1 MAENQGCITNEQT
14 TDYGLV
20 SIIMPNYNG
29 EKFLRETIDSVLAQ
43 TYQNWEILLVD
54 DCSTDSSLEIAQ
66 SFGDGRIRIFQ
77 NEQNGGAAVSRN
89 YALREAKGKWIAFL
103 DSDDLWR
110 PEKLERQLKFM
121 AENNY
126 HFSYTEYSHMDEQSQ
141 PLGVRVTG
149 PRKIS
154 KFKMFCYDYMGCLT
168 VMYDAETVGL
178 IQVEPSLKS
187 RNDYAMWLKV
197 CKRCKCYL
205 LREDLAEYRIRRN
218 SLSHSGLKKSIRNQ
232 YRLFRVGE
240 GMCAVRA
247 LFHTA
252 VNMFFG
258 VLKKLI
264 YVRKVK

>member
-1 MAENQGCITNEQT
+1 MADKQT
-14 TDYGLV
+14 YISDTKTADHGLV

-29 EKFLRETIDSVLAQ
+29 EKFLRETIDSVISQ

-54 DCSTDSSLEIAQ
+54 DCSTDSSLEIAR
-66 SFGDGRIRIFQ
+66 SYGDSRIRTFK

-89 YALREAKGKWIAFL
+89 YALREARGEWIAFL

-110 PEKLERQLKFM
+110 PEKLERQLNFM
-121 AENNY
+121 VENNY
-126 HFSYTEYSHMDEQSQ
+126 HFSYTEYSHIDEQSQ
-141 PLGVRVTG
+141 PLNVRVTG
-149 PRKIS
+149 PKKIG
-154 KFKMFCYDYMGCLT
+154 KLKMFCYDYMGCLT
-168 VMYDAETVGL
+168 VMYNAQTVGQ

-197 CKRCKCYL
+197 CRKCKCYM
-205 LREDLAEYRIRRN
+205 LREDLAEYRIRKN
-218 SLSHSGLKKSIRNQ
+218 SLSHSGLKKSIKNQ

-264 YVRKVK
+264 YVREVK